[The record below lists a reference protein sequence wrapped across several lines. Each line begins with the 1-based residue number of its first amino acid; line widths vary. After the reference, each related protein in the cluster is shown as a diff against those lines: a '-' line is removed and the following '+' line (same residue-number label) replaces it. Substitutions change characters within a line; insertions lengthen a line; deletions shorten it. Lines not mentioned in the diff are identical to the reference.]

1 MATKYHT
8 MFQRL
13 VANSEKPEDQ
23 NENGCWVWTG
33 RTCGK
38 RWPYGRVNKRVDGKL
53 VTVAAHRE
61 MENECR
67 RMLEKMLLSEGETL
81 DHLCTETLCINPDHW
96 QVVTLAENSK
106 LSQQRNPRWP
116 QKARSEKP

>member
-1 MATKYHT
+1 
-8 MFQRL
+8 
-13 VANSEKPEDQ
+13 
-23 NENGCWVWTG
+23 
-33 RTCGK
+33 
-38 RWPYGRVNKRVDGKL
+38 VNKRVDGKL